1 MRKIIL
7 MLFICL
13 IPQTAHADWIMLNNG
28 DRLSGKVISENAS
41 EVTIETEMM
50 GNLILPRSK
59 IASVHTGSPPRVLAR
74 ELRTGQPMSSPV
86 VAVNTNAAPE
96 TKTAEA
102 APAKEGKVDGKY
114 KWAGRISAGGNVQD
128 GNSNSTTLTADADV
142 KARDKKNRF
151 NFGGEINWAE
161 DEGEKT
167 DNDQQVYAN
176 YDRFVTEKW
185 FIGGRQSFEKDEF
198 EELDLRSQTGLFVG
212 HQFFEQDDLN
222 LQVKAGPDYIYERF
236 ENNDTESD
244 LALSWALD
252 YDQKVTDTA
261 QIFHKHELSTPFA
274 DTNAFLFESES
285 GVRVPIGERLDAS
298 AQIDFDWDNDP
309 APGIR
314 ENDTTY
320 AVKIGYGWD

>member
-1 MRKIIL
+1 MLRIIL
-7 MLFICL
+7 ILIICL
-13 IPQTAHADWIMLNNG
+13 VPQTARADWIMLNNG
-28 DRLSGKVISENAS
+28 DRLSGKIISENTS
-41 EVTIETEMM
+41 EVTFETEIM
-50 GNLILPRSK
+50 GNIIIPRSK
-59 IASVHTGSPPRVLAR
+59 IASVNTGTPPRILAR

-86 VAVNTNAAPE
+86 VASNNLAAPE

-102 APAKEGKVDGKY
+102 APAKKEKVDGKY
-114 KWAGRISAGGNVQD
+114 KWSGRISAGGNVQD
-128 GNSNSTTLTADADV
+128 GNSNSTTLTADADI
-142 KARDKKNRF
+142 KARDKKNRY

-176 YDRFVTEKW
+176 YDRFVTDKW

-212 HQFFEQDDLN
+212 YQFYEEDDLN
-222 LQVKAGPDYIYERF
+222 LQIKAGPDYIYERF

-244 LALSWALD
+244 LALGWALD
-252 YDQKVTDTA
+252 YDQKITETA
-261 QIFHKHELSTPFA
+261 QIFHKHELAAPFA
-274 DTNAFLFESES
+274 DTNAFLLESES
-285 GVRVPIGERLDAS
+285 GIRVPIGERLDAS

-320 AVKIGYGWD
+320 AVKIGYGWN